1 MSTQKEFTPFTGMCP
16 LYPELGE
23 HCSSFLTVD
32 GTERKLSWEK
42 QEDGGYKAIT
52 PYGVFSLELHPFASG
67 VKILSRWERNRQIL
81 PEKVCFSPLV
91 FRDCKTDHVF
101 FCGEKM
107 GRCLSAV
114 FPLAKERVFEGRYYS
129 SLTRAGVSFLLHTP
143 LDQRYDNVFRGK
155 GSGLLL
161 EEWRTDFE
169 FLHNDLPAEVEFD
182 PVTFQWGSGVE
193 ILEEYAQSNA
203 GTAKDFSVPP
213 PCGWNSWDYYRWTV
227 TEEEVLKNAS
237 FIASDPVLK
246 QHVKRIIMDD
256 GWQYCYGEW
265 EPNPNFPSGMK
276 ILAEKIRS
284 LGFEPGLWLAPSI
297 VEPHS
302 RIAQL
307 DYEMLSLSEGGQPC
321 LSYKCMERRG
331 FLLDPTVEKSR
342 LFLTELF
349 DRYAS
354 MGYRYFKLD
363 FLASTMTAK
372 RFHDRNIPRCRILPL
387 LMDAIDRG
395 IKDRAEILGCN
406 YPFYTGNRFVRAVRV
421 GGDIHSRWD
430 SIKHNTLSVAGL
442 FWANKR
448 LWINDPDFAVCRNP
462 ETSSDPDLQRL
473 KACYVDC
480 RSEDPFKEAHE
491 YVLAN
496 ATFQEQLVLLSLVL
510 ITGGAVTLSDN
521 MPLLNE
527 KGLFLARKVVSALSG
542 YGTKPRDL
550 FERELPA
557 YWTQKLPGGGGR
569 VLVINWSDETSAIPV
584 DWQKMAPG
592 VRRIRDF
599 WTEETQKCEEEVTL
613 APHSCKLWEY

>member
-1 MSTQKEFTPFTGMCP
+1 MNVQKKISPFQGMCP
-16 LYPELGE
+16 PDPEWGKNT
-23 HCSSFLTVD
+23 SSFLTVD
-32 GTERKLSWEK
+32 GTELELLWEK
-42 QEDGGYKAIT
+42 AGDGMFKSST
-52 PYGVFSLELHPFASG
+52 PYGMFFLELHPFTG
-67 VKILSRWERNRQIL
+67 GMKITSCWERNNRIS
-81 PEKVCFSPLV
+81 PERVCFSPLV
-91 FRDCKTDHVF
+91 FWNCKTDHAF

-107 GRCLSAV
+107 GRCLAEE
-114 FPLAKERVFEGRYYS
+114 FPLARECSFEGRYYS
-129 SLTRAGVSFLLHTP
+129 TLTRNGVSFLLTTP
-143 LDQRYDNVFRGK
+143 LNQRYDNLFRGK
-155 GSGLLL
+155 GAGAFMT
-161 EEWRTDFE
+161 EWRVDFE
-169 FLHNDLPAEVEFD
+169 LLHNDLPAKVEFD
-182 PVTFQWGSGVE
+182 PVTFRWGSGVE
-193 ILEEYAQSNA
+193 ILEEYANNNA
-203 GTAKDFSVPP
+203 ETTQEFSTKE

-246 QHVKRIIMDD
+246 QYVQRIIIDD

-276 ILAEKIRS
+276 VLAEKIRAM
-284 LGFEPGLWLAPSI
+284 GFVPGLWLAPSI

-302 RIAQL
+302 RIAQW
-307 DYEMLSLSEGGQPC
+307 DYDMLSLSEGGQPC

-354 MGYRYFKLD
+354 MGYGYFKLD
-363 FLASTMTAK
+363 FLTSTMSAK

-387 LMDAIDRG
+387 LMDAICRG
-395 IKDRAEILGCN
+395 VKGRAEILGCN
-406 YPFYTGNRFVRAVRV
+406 YPFYTGKCFVRAVRV

-480 RSEDPFKEAHE
+480 RSEDPFREDYE

-496 ATFQEQLVLLSLVL
+496 ATYKEQETLLSLVL
-510 ITGGAVTLSDN
+510 ITGGAVNLSDN

-542 YGTKPRDL
+542 YGTKPWDL
-550 FERELPA
+550 FERKLPM

-569 VLVINWSDETSAIPV
+569 VLVINWSDETSVIPV
-584 DWQKMAPG
+584 NWQKMAPG